1 MSLLL
6 LALAAAA
13 IQTSPDLTAAD
24 LPPGSRIVAI
34 HVAAPVKLTSVPASG
49 EAAPPTPAEL
59 AGSGDQ
65 TICKL
70 IATTGTRFMRSD
82 CRTRA
87 EWNQLGV
94 DSRQATLDLQS
105 GQNGFS
111 NSDMARISSSGK

>member
-6 LALAAAA
+6 LALAA
-13 IQTSPDLTAAD
+13 IVQTSPALSPVD
-24 LPPGSRIVAI
+24 LPPGSQIVAI
-34 HVAAPVKLTSVPASG
+34 HVSPPVKLTNVPASG

-59 AGSGDQ
+59 AGPPDQ
-65 TICKL
+65 AICKL
-70 IATTGTRFMRSD
+70 IATTGTRFMKSD

-87 EWNQLGV
+87 EWNQLAV

-111 NSDMARISSSGK
+111 NSDFGRLSSGGK